1 MVIDSLVLLQAEHN
15 LRTIA
20 DKHDELNRAA
30 ETLKIEIEGG
40 ISTLLGILDEREE
53 VSAHQGAFRANL
65 LTVQ

>member
-1 MVIDSLVLLQAEHN
+1 MRVAEGVALWQAEHN

-40 ISTLLGILDEREE
+40 ISTLTGILDEREE
-53 VSAHQGAFRANL
+53 VRAASHCAHGG
-65 LTVQ
+65 